1 MKPNAAMDNDA
12 KQALLSDQI
21 MVDHVQQMNENNA
34 LQRRRNRQYG
44 TSTTTASSSKIN
56 SLLKEN
62 GAEDQSLLDFECSR
76 TFKQQFDIN
85 QVIILLAAYLG
96 GGTLCFFLVRNQ
108 IEGKKTNGVLDAMC
122 FCVVTM
128 ITVGYGDLVPNS
140 ILAKLLACVYVFI
153 GVALA
158 GLILG
163 KVADYLME
171 KQETLLVRAIY
182 IREKVGSPELLKE
195 VETHKVKYKF
205 LTSGA
210 LILVLMIIGTVILSV
225 VEDLQFMDAIYC
237 VCSTITTLGYG
248 DESFSSK
255 GGRIFAV
262 FWILG
267 STICLAQF
275 YLYLAELYTEGRQKS
290 LMKWVLTRKL
300 THSDL
305 EEADL
310 DHDEAVR

>member
-1 MKPNAAMDNDA
+1 MDNDA
-12 KQALLSDQI
+12 KQSLLFDQKL
-21 MVDHVQQMNENNA
+21 VDHFQLMNENNA
-34 LQRRRNRQYG
+34 LQRRRNRQYS
-44 TSTTTASSSKIN
+44 TNTTTASSPKLD
-56 SLLKEN
+56 SLLEQN
-62 GAEDQSLLDFECSR
+62 EAEDQPLLDFERPR
-76 TFKQQFDIN
+76 TSKQQFDIK

-96 GGTLCFFLVRNQ
+96 GGTLCFFLIRNQ
-108 IEGKKTNGVLDAMC
+108 IKGKKTNGVLDAMY

-128 ITVGYGDLVPNS
+128 TTVGYGDLVPNS
-140 ILAKLLACVYVFI
+140 ILAKLLACVYVFT

-163 KVADYLME
+163 KAADYLVE
-171 KQETLLVRAIY
+171 KQEILLVRAIY
-182 IREKVGSPELLKE
+182 IREKVASPELLKE
-195 VETHKVKYKF
+195 AETHKVKYKF
-205 LTSGA
+205 LTAGT
-210 LILVLMIIGTVILSV
+210 LLLVIMIIGTVFLSV
-225 VEDLQFMDAIYC
+225 VEDLEFMDAIYC

-255 GGRIFAV
+255 GGRVFAV

-300 THSDL
+300 THSDI

-310 DHDEAVR
+310 DHDEVVR